1 MELSLNFILIPFKSM
16 TGTVIFVE
24 TIGLFH

>member
-16 TGTVIFVE
+16 TGTIIFVK